1 MLLIGF
7 YLFMELEAQAV
18 ASVNGIV
25 ENRENEPL
33 IGANVQLVDTKSNKL
48 IKGTTTDLDGHFS
61 IRIKEGKYNL
71 EISYVGY
78 TKYIASVEVKDN
90 VNLPIILL
98 NEDSQMMETVVITAH
113 SITYNSE
120 GYIAEIY
127 KNPLYKDKDMSEILN
142 FTPGITAVR
151 NIEAY
156 GKNVSKIYLNGRELK
171 MTHAE
176 ILD

>member
-90 VNLPIILL
+90 VNSSVTYSIPSLSNFKLELL
-98 NEDSQMMETVVITAH
+98 VKKS
-113 SITYNSE
+113 
-120 GYIAEIY
+120 
-127 KNPLYKDKDMSEILN
+127 LN
-142 FTPGITAVR
+142 F
-151 NIEAY
+151 
-156 GKNVSKIYLNGRELK
+156 SSL
-171 MTHAE
+171 
-176 ILD
+176 